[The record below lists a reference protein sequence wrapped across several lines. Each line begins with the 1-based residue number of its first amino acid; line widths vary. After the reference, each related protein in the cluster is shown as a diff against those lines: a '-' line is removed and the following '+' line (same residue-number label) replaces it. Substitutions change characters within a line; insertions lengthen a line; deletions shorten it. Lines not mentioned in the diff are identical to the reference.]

1 MTVIGGDDRII
12 GRCPFCGA
20 KGIIVRNDEPDAYGQ
35 YWEWVECSNLQCGAT
50 GPIAHRPSRTH
61 TTAIDWWNRRVAP

>member
-1 MTVIGGDDRII
+1 MTYIGGDPRITEL
-12 GRCPFCGA
+12 CPFCGSR
-20 KGIIVRNDEPDAYGQ
+20 GIIVRADEPDSIGRIY
-35 YWEWVECSNLQCGAT
+35 EWVECSNMQCGAT